1 MRTRRARS
9 VVCLMILILVCAG
22 FSSCS
27 PTNLSLQAAAGP
39 MKLKK
44 MPLSAA
50 LVIPDSLKQAH
61 RVHEVPCAGSYSVP
75 IGLELENALIGTFS
89 QVFDSVDTITEKKQA
104 AGNYD
109 VVIEVAEPELEIDG
123 HCLTRRFL
131 YMTGP
136 FYLFFDPTDRFE
148 GQGVLRATVTDRNG
162 QILQEEAFKSQ
173 RVTKDS
179 MFATSSDRTN
189 AAAAVLRDS
198 LVDTVMQ
205 MTRGVVGSPQMVAY
219 ARRVMKPA
227 GEKGQR
233 PVAQIV
239 PPSDVDVPP
248 LSASKPQH
256 NRFAV
261 VIGVEQ
267 YRQGLASVEFASHD
281 ARVMRDYLTKTLG
294 FPEENVA
301 MLVNDQAAKSDVEK
315 YIERWLPNRVDAGS
329 SVLVYYS
336 GHGAPNPIT
345 QEGFLVPYDGD
356 PTFLEITG
364 YSLKRLYDQ
373 LGKLPAKD
381 IVVML
386 DSCFAGTGERS
397 VIAKGMRPAVIN
409 VENPLL
415 AGEKTV
421 VLTAGTGAQTSST
434 YHQKSHGLFTY
445 FLLKG
450 LQGAADT
457 NQDNKIDLAELY
469 SYLKPQVQGVAR
481 REFNN
486 DQAPQLLGNPD
497 VLRKGMPL
505 LEFVR

>member
-1 MRTRRARS
+1 MNTRLTHGLAGIMS
-9 VVCLMILILVCAG
+9 LIGICAG
-22 FSSCS
+22 LSACS
-27 PTNLSLQAAAGP
+27 PTNLSLQAAAEP

-61 RVHEVPCAGSYSVP
+61 SVHEVPCAGSYSVP
-75 IGLELENALIGTFS
+75 IGLELENVMIGAFS
-89 QVFDSVDTITEKKQA
+89 QVFDSVDTITEKKHA

-109 VVIEVAEPELEIDG
+109 VVIEVDQPELEING

-131 YMTGP
+131 YLTGP
-136 FYLFFDPTDRFE
+136 FYLFFNPTDRFE
-148 GQGVLRATVTDRNG
+148 GQGLLRATVTDRNG
-162 QILQEEAFKSQ
+162 QILQEGAFKSQ

-189 AAAAVLRDS
+189 AATAVLRDS
-198 LVDTVMQ
+198 LVDTVIQ
-205 MTRGVVGSPQMVAY
+205 MTKGVAGSPQMVAY
-219 ARRVMKPA
+219 ARKVMKPA

-233 PVAQIV
+233 HVAQLV

-301 MLVNDQAAKSDVEK
+301 MLVNDQAAKSDIEK
-315 YIERWLPNRVDAGS
+315 YIERWLPNRVEAGS
-329 SVLVYYS
+329 SVLIYYS

-386 DSCFAGTGERS
+386 DSCFSGTGERS
-397 VIAKGMRPAVIN
+397 VIAKGVRPVVIN

-415 AGEKTV
+415 AGEKIV

-450 LQGAADT
+450 LQGAADM
-457 NQDNKIDLAELY
+457 NQDSKIDLAELY
-469 SYLKPQVQGVAR
+469 SYLKPQVQGMAR

-497 VLRKGMPL
+497 VLRKGISL
-505 LEFVR
+505 FEFKK

>member
-1 MRTRRARS
+1 
-9 VVCLMILILVCAG
+9 
-22 FSSCS
+22 
-27 PTNLSLQAAAGP
+27 

-44 MPLSAA
+44 VPLSAA
-50 LVIPDSLKQAH
+50 LVLPDSLKQVH

-75 IGLELENALIGTFS
+75 IGLELENTLMGALS
-89 QVFDSVDTITEKKQA
+89 QVFDSVDSLTEKKQA

-109 VVIEVAEPELEIDG
+109 VVIEVNEPELEVNG
-123 HCLTRRFL
+123 SCLTRRFL
-131 YMTGP
+131 YLTGP
-136 FYLFFDPTDRFE
+136 FYLFFDPTDRFD
-148 GQGVLRATVTDRNG
+148 GQGSLRVTVTDRNG
-162 QILQEEAFKSQ
+162 QVLQDEAFKSQ
-173 RVTKDS
+173 PVTKDS
-179 MFATSSDRTN
+179 LFATSSARTN

-198 LVDTVMQ
+198 LVDTIMK
-205 MTRGVVGSPQMVAY
+205 MTRGVAGSPQVVAY
-219 ARRVMKPA
+219 ARKVMKPA

-233 PVAQIV
+233 QVAQLV
-239 PPSDVDVPP
+239 LPSDVDVPP
-248 LSASKPQH
+248 PSSIRPQR
-256 NRFAV
+256 NRYAV

-267 YRQGLASVEFASHD
+267 YRQGLATVEFASHD
-281 ARVMRDYLTKTLG
+281 ARVMRDYLTKTLA

-301 MLVNDQAAKSDVEK
+301 MLVNDQAAKSDIEK
-315 YIERWLPNRVDAGS
+315 YIERWLPNRVEAGS
-329 SVLVYYS
+329 SVFIYYS

-345 QEGFLVPYDGD
+345 QESFLVPYDGD

-386 DSCFAGTGERS
+386 DSCFSGTGERS

-415 AGEKTV
+415 AGEKIV

-469 SYLKPQVQGVAR
+469 SYLKPQVQGMAR

-497 VLRKGMPL
+497 VLRKGIPL
-505 LEFVR
+505 FELVR

>member
-1 MRTRRARS
+1 MNTRLPCVLAG
-9 VVCLMILILVCAG
+9 VMCLILVCAG
-22 FSSCS
+22 SSGCS

-50 LVIPDSLKQAH
+50 LVIPDALKQAH
-61 RVHEVPCAGSYSVP
+61 PVHEVPCAGNYSVP
-75 IGLELENALIGTFS
+75 IGVELENAMIGAFS
-89 QVFDSVDTITEKKQA
+89 QVFDSVDTITEKKHA

-109 VVIEVAEPELEIDG
+109 VVIEVVEPELEIDG
-123 HCLTRRFL
+123 RCLTRRFL
-131 YMTGP
+131 YLTGP

-148 GQGVLRATVTDRNG
+148 GQGVLRVTVTDRNG
-162 QILQEEAFKSQ
+162 QVLQEEAFKSQ

-205 MTRGVVGSPQMVAY
+205 MVRGVIGSPQMVAY
-219 ARRVMKPA
+219 ARKVMKPA
-227 GEKGQR
+227 GEKEHR
-233 PVAQIV
+233 AVAQVV
-239 PPSDVDVPP
+239 PPSDVDVSP
-248 LSASKPQH
+248 ASVGKPH
-256 NRFAV
+256 PNRFAL

-301 MLVNDQAAKSDVEK
+301 LLVNDQAAKSDIEK
-315 YIERWLPNRVDAGS
+315 YVERWLPNRVDADS

-373 LGKLPAKD
+373 LGKLPAKE

-397 VIAKGMRPAVIN
+397 VIAKGTRPVVIN

-415 AGEKTV
+415 AGEKIV

-450 LQGAADT
+450 LQGAADM
-457 NQDNKIDLAELY
+457 NQDRKIDLAELY
-469 SYLKPQVQGVAR
+469 AYLKPQVQGMAR

-497 VLRKGMPL
+497 VLRKGIPL
-505 LEFVR
+505 FELTK

>member
-1 MRTRRARS
+1 MLTCH
-9 VVCLMILILVCAG
+9 VQGILEIMLITLVCG
-22 FSSCS
+22 GLSSCS
-27 PTNLSLQAAAGP
+27 PTNLWLQAAAEP
-39 MKLKK
+39 MKLRKV
-44 MPLSAA
+44 PLSAV

-61 RVHEVPCAGSYSVP
+61 SIHEVPCAGNYSVP
-75 IGLELENALIGTFS
+75 IGPEFENALIGAFS
-89 QVFDSVDTITEKKQA
+89 QVFESVDSITEMKHA
-104 AGNYD
+104 GGNYD
-109 VVIEVAEPELEIDG
+109 VVIEVQEPELEVNG

-131 YMTGP
+131 YLTGP

-148 GQGVLRATVTDRNG
+148 GQGSVRATVSDRNG
-162 QILQEEAFKSQ
+162 QVLLSEVFKSGSL
-173 RVTKDS
+173 TKNTLS
-179 MFATSSDRTN
+179 ATSGERTN
-189 AAAAVLRDS
+189 AVAAVLRDS
-198 LVDTVMQ
+198 LVAAVSQ
-205 MTRGVVGSPQMVAY
+205 MARGVVGSPQVMAY
-219 ARRVMKPA
+219 ARRSTKPT
-227 GEKGQR
+227 GERGQGVR
-233 PVAQIV
+233 VV
-239 PPSDVDVPP
+239 PTSDVDVPP
-248 LSASKPQH
+248 PSNIKLQR
-256 NRFAV
+256 NRYAV

-267 YRQGLASVEFASHD
+267 YRQGLATVEFASHD

-301 MLVNDQAAKSDVEK
+301 MLVNDQAAKSDIEK
-315 YIERWLPNRVDAGS
+315 YIERWLPNRVEAGS
-329 SVLVYYS
+329 SVLIYYS

-381 IVVML
+381 IVVLL
-386 DSCFAGTGERS
+386 DSCFSGTGERS
-397 VIAKGMRPAVIN
+397 VIAKGMRPVVIN

-415 AGEKTV
+415 AGEKIV

-434 YHQKSHGLFTY
+434 FHQKSHGLFTY

-457 NQDNKIDLAELY
+457 NQDNKIDLGELY
-469 SYLKPQVQGVAR
+469 SYVKPQVQGTAR

-497 VLRKGMPL
+497 VLRKGIPL
-505 LEFVR
+505 LELVR